1 MKLAQ
6 TFTLVLLIK
15 GRHEFTRRW
24 LTYMKSINF
33 EYPIII
39 ADGQDDD
46 ETKKM
51 IIEINKEE
59 ALSIQ
64 YFRYNTHS
72 GYHDYYKMELDVL
85 NKVSTD
91 LVMLC
96 DNDDFVFISG
106 LNQQIDFLYK
116 NSEYISSSGRILNFE
131 INNNEYIPYGKNINF
146 LKPCEYYRYE
156 EPLDDWKKHINSV
169 FTQFQPNFYNVF
181 RTKFMKIIAK
191 ELVELNFSDLVIN
204 EFYVQLRTATLGKSK
219 ILGTTFHYLR
229 QRGTSSISRDYEF
242 SKDLIKKNMPN
253 DIRKLSSKISDIIS
267 ENSDYTKEEI
277 YLFILDSFSNYLNF
291 YLPRVTLKFRFP
303 KIYKLKLK
311 FIQYYAS
318 KFSFLKNLRLSLQNN
333 FIMNQ
338 IFKLSEKKKL
348 TSLKE
353 EFNFIKNFLKGNE
366 VK

>member
-1 MKLAQ
+1 MKLVQ
-6 TFTLVLLIK
+6 TFTLVLLVK

-24 LTYMKSINF
+24 LSYMKTINF

-46 ETKKM
+46 ETKK
-51 IIEINKEE
+51 IIKEVNNE
-59 ALSIQ
+59 ENLSIQ

-72 GYHDYYKMELDVL
+72 GYHDYYKMKLDVL
-85 NKVSTD
+85 NKVTSD

-96 DNDDFVFISG
+96 DNDDFVFLTG
-106 LNQQIDFLYK
+106 LNEQIDFLYK

-131 INNNEYIPYGKNINF
+131 INNHEYTTYGKNVNF
-146 LKPCEYYRYE
+146 LKPCEYYRFE
-156 EPLDDWKKHINSV
+156 EPLGDWKKHINSV

-204 EFYVQLRTATLGKSK
+204 EFYVQLRAATLGRSK
-219 ILGTTFHYLR
+219 ILGSTFHYLR
-229 QRGTSSISRDYEF
+229 QRGTSSVSKDYEF

-253 DIRKLSSKISDIIS
+253 DIRKLSSKISYIIS
-267 ENSDYTKEEI
+267 ENSNYTKDEI
-277 YLFILDSFSNYLNF
+277 FSFILDSFSNYLNF

-303 KIYKLKLK
+303 KLYKLKLK
-311 FIQYYAS
+311 FIKYYRD
-318 KFSFLKNLRLSLQNN
+318 KFLFFKKLTLLLQNN

-338 IFKLSEKKKL
+338 IFKLSEKNKL

-353 EFNFIKNFLKGNE
+353 EFIFIKNFLTENE

>member
-6 TFTLVLLIK
+6 NFTLVLLVK

-24 LTYMKSINF
+24 LNYMKKICF

-51 IIEINKEE
+51 ISEINKEQS
-59 ALSIQ
+59 LSIQ

-85 NKVSTD
+85 NKVTTE

-96 DNDDFVFISG
+96 DNDDFVFLTG
-106 LNQQIDFLYK
+106 LNEQIDFLHK

-131 INNNEYIPYGKNINF
+131 INYHEYTPYGKNINL
-146 LKPCEYYRYE
+146 LKPCKYYRYE
-156 EPLDDWKKHINSV
+156 EPLEDWKKHINSV

-181 RTKFMKIIAK
+181 RTKFMKIIAT

-204 EFYVQLRTATLGKSK
+204 EFYVQLRAATLGRSK
-219 ILGTTFHYLR
+219 ILGSTFHYLR
-229 QRGTSSISRDYEF
+229 QRGTSSVSKDYEF
-242 SKDLIKKNMPN
+242 SKDLIKKNMPD
-253 DIRKLSSKISDIIS
+253 DIRKLSSKISNIIG
-267 ENSDYTKEEI
+267 ENSNYSNDEI
-277 YLFILDSFSNYLNF
+277 FTFILDSFSNYLNF

-303 KIYKLKLK
+303 KLYKLKLK
-311 FIQYYAS
+311 FIKYYRD
-318 KFSFLKNLRLSLQNN
+318 KFLFFKKLTLLLQNN

-338 IFKLSEKKKL
+338 IFKLSEKNNL
-348 TSLKE
+348 TSLKQ
-353 EFNFIKNFLKGNE
+353 EFNFIKNFLTENKF
-366 VK
+366 K

>member
-96 DNDDFVFISG
+96 DNDDFVFLSG
-106 LNQQIDFLYK
+106 LNQQIDFLCK

-131 INNNEYIPYGKNINF
+131 INNHEYIPYGKNINF

-181 RTKFMKIIAK
+181 KTKFMKIIAK

-204 EFYVQLRTATLGKSK
+204 EFYVQLRAATLGKSK

-229 QRGTSSISRDYEF
+229 QRGTSSISKDYEF

-277 YLFILDSFSNYLNF
+277 DSFILDSFSNYLNF

-311 FIQYYAS
+311 FIQYYTS
-318 KFSFLKNLRLSLQNN
+318 KFLFLKNLKLSLQNN

-348 TSLKE
+348 NSLKE